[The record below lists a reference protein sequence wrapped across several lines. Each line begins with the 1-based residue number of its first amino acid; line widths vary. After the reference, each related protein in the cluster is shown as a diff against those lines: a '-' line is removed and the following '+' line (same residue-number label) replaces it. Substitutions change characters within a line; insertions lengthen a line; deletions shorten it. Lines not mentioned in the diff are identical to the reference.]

1 MGSSLSFMA
10 SSAYKE
16 STNQTS
22 ESVFERWFPVV
33 KLARMWECDAIHKY
47 AIRNMPYERVGK
59 TLVEKVGLAVRYD
72 IQPWL
77 LPGVNE
83 LAQRKEPLGN
93 DDLVHLGPELV
104 LKVAA
109 VRESLSISHGNDG
122 HQNQATLVSGSRDAG
137 KVDFTPVIERVFQL
151 SAIR

>member
-1 MGSSLSFMA
+1 MA
-10 SSAYKE
+10 SSAYDE

-22 ESVFERWFPVV
+22 KSVFQMWFPVV

-47 AIRNMPYERVGK
+47 AIRNMPYEQVGK
-59 TLVEKVGLAVRYD
+59 TPAEKVGLAVLYD

-83 LAQRKEPLGN
+83 LAQRKESLGN
-93 DDLVHLGPELV
+93 DDLALLGPELV

-109 VRESLSISHGNDG
+109 VRESLSISYTGSNNYH
-122 HQNQATLVSGSRDAG
+122 NQATLIPGSREAG
-137 KVDFTPVIERVFQL
+137 SLDFTPVIKRVFQL
-151 SAIR
+151 